1 MCRVSMLFVVVVGP
15 DWRRGVG
22 CDCGATQTRRSL
34 AVVVVVVVV
43 RVATVFSANHV
54 VVPGAPAI
62 YT

>member
-22 CDCGATQTRRSL
+22 CDGGATQTLRSL
-34 AVVVVVVVV
+34 AVVVVVVV
-43 RVATVFSANHV
+43 RVAIVFSANHV